1 MSKRKKRSMSKQS
14 KQSITVKKM
23 LYAPERDE
31 WWVVVNINGVEI
43 SESGYSEQLAEKFVQ
58 EIKTALTRRRR
69 GVRGC

>member
-31 WWVVVNINGVEI
+31 WWVVVNINGVEF